1 MKCKDYEELY
11 ARDFANRQR
20 AMCACFLALLACS
33 ICFFR
38 NELLPAGGAAVGGF
52 SLICASVAMVLAFG
66 LAAAWLC
73 ERSHCLAVAGEIERG
88 KPAANFPGPEF
99 IVSRTG
105 STPVWGNGQTSCAS
119 VTELRGYNMDVEQQ
133 LKIAQVARE
142 VARTD

>member
-20 AMCACFLALLACS
+20 AMCAGFLSLLACS
-33 ICFFR
+33 ICFIQ
-38 NELLPAGGAAVGGF
+38 NELLPAGRAAIGGF
-52 SLICASVAMVLAFG
+52 SLICASAAMVMAFN

-73 ERSHCLAVAGEIERG
+73 EASHCLAVAGEIERAR
-88 KPAANFPGPEF
+88 PAANFPGPGF

-119 VTELRGYNMDVEQQ
+119 VREIRGYNMSNNS
-133 LKIAQVARE
+133 RS
-142 VARTD
+142 R